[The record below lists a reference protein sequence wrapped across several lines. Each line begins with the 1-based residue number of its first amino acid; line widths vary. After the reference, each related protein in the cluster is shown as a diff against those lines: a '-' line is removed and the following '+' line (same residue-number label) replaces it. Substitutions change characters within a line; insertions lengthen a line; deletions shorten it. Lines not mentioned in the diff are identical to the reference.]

1 MPSLLSAYLPY
12 YVRAAL
18 IQHPE
23 RSPLTQAQRFDAV
36 VLFAD
41 VSGFTA
47 ISEALG
53 ASGKTGTEELTRILN
68 GYFEPMIG
76 LIHTYGGMIG
86 KFGGDAMT
94 VVFPCA
100 GSLRDDPGAA
110 QCALHCALEMQARM
124 TQYAALQTSAGTFS
138 LAMKAGIA
146 GGPVFAATVG
156 DPALRLEHIL
166 AGSALDRCA
175 EAEHHAVKGEV
186 VIERA
191 LLPLTPGAEVAEER
205 GDYARVIHLPPPAAC
220 TPFTSLPVPAPA
232 ALDTMAAYIHPA
244 IAQRLREGQASFI
257 NEHRKVT
264 VLFVAFA
271 NLDYDHDPEVGQKLQ
286 AYLSRVFEIVARYD
300 GYVNKVDMG
309 DKGSKYI
316 VLFGAPIAHENDPE
330 RALRCA
336 LELRALPDTL
346 ARIGVNSGYVF
357 CGQVGAPD
365 RQEYTVMGDAVNLA
379 ARLMQAAAPGQILVS
394 AATHAAGGKAFTSE
408 TLPPLHVKGK
418 TEPVGCHSLT
428 DVRRESR
435 MHLQEPQYALPMVG
449 RGAEL
454 RQAEAGI
461 ARALQGQ
468 GQIIGV
474 TAEAG
479 MGKSRL
485 AAEVIRLANARGL
498 EGYAGECLSH
508 ATTTSYHVWRNL
520 LRGLFALNPDTP
532 PEEQAQQLHASLAAM
547 DPVAALRVPLLGAA
561 LNLNLPDNDVTGA
574 LDAKLRKA
582 SLEALIAEYIRYR
595 AGQMPLLLVLE
606 DCHWIDPLSND
617 LLEVV
622 GRAISDA
629 PVLLLIVYRPA
640 QREAIQPSVTQ
651 FAHFTCIPLEE
662 FTAAE
667 AAQLIELKLGQW
679 LGAETNAPPALIERI
694 TARAEGNPFYID
706 EMINLIRDRHIDPTD
721 AAALETLEL
730 PDSLHSLIISRIDRL
745 SEAAKSTVKVAS
757 VIGRLFRASWL
768 WGIYP
773 ALGTPEHVRAQLE
786 QLSQLDI
793 TPLDKPEPELEYLF
807 KHIITREVAYESLA
821 VATRAM
827 LHEQTGLFIE
837 REFPGEQEHYLDLL
851 AYHYGLS
858 HNEDKQREYFAR
870 AGQVAQAAYA
880 NQAAITYYRRLLP
893 LLEDA
898 AKDEIRLK
906 LGEIL
911 QLTGSWDEAEALFRA
926 ALSSAEERRV
936 GPKIGL
942 CMRMLGSLL
951 RQKGDYETAVEYLEE
966 AQRFQAIDDWGNV
979 IETLR
984 EIGIVYWSQ
993 GNLPAARASFEQV
1006 QQIARNTKDN
1016 SRLARILNNLGLVH
1030 YRLLEYKIALEHFRE
1045 GYKLSYSLNDR
1056 LTASS
1061 ILLNTGNVHLDLGQY
1076 PEALTHYAQ
1085 SLNMAQ
1091 EIGYQLSVSINV
1103 GNMGRVYLDQ
1113 GENANAGD
1121 CYAYNLYLSMQ
1132 LGDLFG
1138 VSFALWNIAIAAMN
1152 QRRYREAGR
1161 LLYRAAT
1168 LARLIDIPYEL
1179 SAYLLTHAQLYTRQQ
1194 NYAAARPLNAEALDI
1209 AAQMGF
1215 DDILF
1220 KARVLAFEL
1229 EILLGETSCAESCE
1243 NIAALLSPELDERQ
1257 RALIHYTL
1265 GRLGP
1270 DQEAH
1275 RVQAADLYRALY
1287 VTSPEVEF
1295 KRRYEELTGET
1306 LPNPP
1311 PLPPLP
1317 EIVTRQTFDIE
1328 QLIRQ
1333 ADALITE
1340 MEARERP
1347 AH

>member
-1 MPSLLSAYLPY
+1 MPSLLPAYLPY
-12 YVRAAL
+12 YLRRDL
-18 IQHPE
+18 IRRPE
-23 RSPLTQAQRFDAV
+23 RSPLTLTRRFDAV

-76 LIHTYGGMIG
+76 LIQSYGGVIG

-94 VVFPCA
+94 VLFPCT

-110 QCALHCALEMQARM
+110 QRALHCALEMQARM
-124 TQYAALQTSAGTFS
+124 PGYAALTTSAGTFS

-146 GGPVFAATVG
+146 GGAVFTATVG

-191 LLPLTPGAEVAEER
+191 LLPLTPGAEVAEVR
-205 GDYARVIHLPPPAAC
+205 GDYARVTALTPPAA
-220 TPFTSLPVPAPA
+220 PAPLPPLPEPSPA
-232 ALDTMAAYIHPA
+232 VLDTIAAYIHPA
-244 IAQRLREGQASFI
+244 IAQRLREGQVSFI

-286 AYLSRVFEIVARYD
+286 AYLSRVFETVQRYD

-336 LELRALPDTL
+336 LELRALPDTV

-357 CGQVGAPD
+357 CGQVGAPE

-394 AATHAAGGKAFTSE
+394 DATHAAGGGPCTWEA
-408 TLPPLHVKGK
+408 LPPLQVKGK

-428 DVRRESR
+428 GVRRESR
-435 MHLQEPQYALPMVG
+435 MQLQEPHYVLPMVG
-449 RGAEL
+449 RVAEL
-454 RQAEAGI
+454 QQAEARLE
-461 ARALQGQ
+461 RAWHGQ
-468 GQIIGV
+468 GQIVGI

-485 AAEVIRLANARGL
+485 AAEIVHRAAERGL

-520 LRGLFALNPDTP
+520 LRGLFALDPN
-532 PEEQAQQLHASLAAM
+532 ESIEQQAQHLETCLTAM
-547 DPVAALRVPLLGAA
+547 DPVAALRAPLLGAA
-561 LNLNLPDNDVTGA
+561 LNLSLPENDVTGA
-574 LDAKLRKA
+574 LEAKLRKT
-582 SLEALIAEYIRYR
+582 SLEALIVAYIRYR
-595 AGQMPLLLVLE
+595 AEQTPLLLVLE

-617 LLEVV
+617 LLEAV
-622 GRAISDA
+622 GRAFNDIPA
-629 PVLLLIVYRPA
+629 LLLVIYRPA
-640 QREAIQPSVTQ
+640 QREAIQPAITQ
-651 FAHFTCIPLEE
+651 FAHFTPIALEE
-662 FTAAE
+662 FTAEE
-667 AAQLIELKLGQW
+667 AAQLIGLKLNQW
-679 LGAETNAPPALIERI
+679 LGDAASAPPTLVERI
-694 TARAEGNPFYID
+694 TARAQGNPFYID

-721 AAALETLEL
+721 AHALEALDL

-745 SEAAKSTVKVAS
+745 SEAAKSVVKVAS
-757 VIGRLFRASWL
+757 VIGRLFRARWL
-768 WGIYP
+768 WGVYP
-773 ALGTPEHVRAQLE
+773 ALGTPEHVQEQLD

-821 VATRAM
+821 VATRTM
-827 LHEQTGLFIE
+827 LHEQIGLFIE
-837 REFPGEQEHYLDLL
+837 REFPIEQEQYLDLL
-851 AYHYGLS
+851 AYHYGRS
-858 HNEDKQREYFAR
+858 DNAAKQRDYFAR
-870 AGQVAQAAYA
+870 AGQAAQAAYA
-880 NQAAITYYRRLLP
+880 NQSAITYYRRLLP
-893 LLEDA
+893 LLSGPEKDDA
-898 AKDEIRLK
+898 RLK
-906 LGEIL
+906 LGEVL
-911 QLTGSWDEAEALFRA
+911 QLTGSWDEAEVLFRA
-926 ALSSAEERRV
+926 ALNSVEERRD
-936 GPKIGL
+936 GPSKAN
-942 CMRMLGSLL
+942 CMRMLGALL
-951 RQKGDYETAVEYLEE
+951 RQKGEYEAALEYLEE
-966 AQRFQAIDDWGNV
+966 AQRFEAIDDWGNI

-984 EIGIVYWSQ
+984 EIGIVHWSQ
-993 GNLPAARASFEQV
+993 GNLPDARGSFEQV
-1006 QQIARNTKDN
+1006 QQIARNTQDER
-1016 SRLARILNNLGLVH
+1016 RLARILNNLGLVYH
-1030 YRLLEYKIALEHFRE
+1030 RQLDYDTALKHFQE
-1045 GYKLSYSLNDR
+1045 GYELSYSLSDR

-1061 ILLNTGNVHLDLGQY
+1061 ILLNIGTVHLDLGQY
-1076 PEALTHYAQ
+1076 PEALTHYAR

-1103 GNMGRVYLDQ
+1103 GNMGTVYLDQ
-1113 GENANAGD
+1113 GDDASAEI

-1132 LGDLFG
+1132 LGDMFG
-1138 VSFALWNIAIAAMN
+1138 VSFALWTIAKAALN

-1161 LLYRAAT
+1161 LLARAAT

-1179 SAYLLTHAQLYTRQQ
+1179 SAYLLTHAQLYALQE
-1194 NYAAARPLNAEALDI
+1194 NYAAAYPLNAEALHI
-1209 AAQMGF
+1209 AEQMSF

-1220 KARVLAFEL
+1220 KAQILAFEL
-1229 EILLGETSCAESCE
+1229 EILLDKTSCTETCSS
-1243 NIAALLSPELDERQ
+1243 IAALLTPELDERQ

-1265 GRLGP
+1265 ARLDP

-1275 RVQAADLYRALY
+1275 RIQAADLYRALY
-1287 VTSPEVEF
+1287 VASPEVEF

-1306 LPNPP
+1306 LPDPP
-1311 PLPPLP
+1311 ALPPLP
-1317 EIVTRQTFDIE
+1317 EIVTRQQFDTE

-1340 MEARERP
+1340 MEAQN
-1347 AH
+1347 